1 MKIDNKTI
9 LSALKAD
16 LKSAEVLKKEIDAK
30 IDVWIREDNGEPYGN
45 EVKGKSSIVSMDIK
59 RQREWQNP
67 NLVDPFVSSS
77 KIIKAMPVT
86 FEDGLAARQ
95 NELLLN
101 TQFCR
106 QFDRYNFVTK
116 LVKVLTMEGTAVIQ
130 TGWDYEDKEIENEV
144 EVVKVDDYGNEYI
157 TTEVVKEIKVIKNKP
172 SAKICRNKDIYIDP
186 TCMDDMDNAQFVIYR
201 YETDLS
207 SLRQDGRYKNLDK
220 VANASDTT
228 DSDYETQDKTSFT
241 FKDNARKKLVVYEY
255 WGNYDVNDDGIAE
268 AIVCAWVGNTIIRLQ
283 SNPYPDQK
291 PPFIIVPFSSIPFQ
305 MHGESSA
312 ELLSDSQKIKTAI
325 LRGLIDNMAQSNNGQ
340 VGVKKGALD
349 PINRK
354 KFVNG
359 GNFEF
364 NGTPN
369 DFWFGSYNVLP
380 NSAFDILG
388 LMNNEIESLTGVKGF
403 SGGISGNS
411 LGGTATGARGAL
423 DATATRRL
431 NLVRNI
437 SENAIK
443 PLIRKWMA
451 YNSEFLSEE
460 EVVRVTNEEFVPIRR
475 DDLLGNIDIDIE
487 ISTAEDNAAK
497 SQELS
502 FLLQTVGPNEDPA
515 VRREIMADIM
525 ELMRMPD
532 KAQKIR
538 NYQPQPDPMQE
549 KLRELE
555 LNKLMLEN
563 KLLEADIADK
573 YARAKENQIDAE
585 LKTQK
590 VNVEAAKARKLISE
604 ADKLDLSF
612 LKEDE
617 GIQMYED
624 MQKAEQKHAQAME
637 AKSMDL
643 ESAERREAIKAELK
657 AALERDKNQLA
668 ILSKQLDFKAKM
680 LAAETKLN
688 NKG

>member
-1 MKIDNKTI
+1 
-9 LSALKAD
+9 
-16 LKSAEVLKKEIDAK
+16 
-30 IDVWIREDNGEPYGN
+30 
-45 EVKGKSSIVSMDIK
+45 
-59 RQREWQNP
+59 
-67 NLVDPFVSSS
+67 
-77 KIIKAMPVT
+77 
-86 FEDGLAARQ
+86 
-95 NELLLN
+95 
-101 TQFCR
+101 
-106 QFDRYNFVTK
+106 
-116 LVKVLTMEGTAVIQ
+116 
-130 TGWDYEDKEIENEV
+130 
-144 EVVKVDDYGNEYI
+144 
-157 TTEVVKEIKVIKNKP
+157 
-172 SAKICRNKDIYIDP
+172 
-186 TCMDDMDNAQFVIYR
+186 
-201 YETDLS
+201 
-207 SLRQDGRYKNLDK
+207 
-220 VANASDTT
+220 
-228 DSDYETQDKTSFT
+228 
-241 FKDNARKKLVVYEY
+241 
-255 WGNYDVNDDGIAE
+255 
-268 AIVCAWVGNTIIRLQ
+268 
-283 SNPYPDQK
+283 
-291 PPFIIVPFSSIPFQ
+291 
-305 MHGESSA
+305 
-312 ELLSDSQKIKTAI
+312 
-325 LRGLIDNMAQSNNGQ
+325 
-340 VGVKKGALD
+340 
-349 PINRK
+349 
-354 KFVNG
+354 
-359 GNFEF
+359 
-364 NGTPN
+364 
-369 DFWFGSYNVLP
+369 
-380 NSAFDILG
+380 
-388 LMNNEIESLTGVKGF
+388 MNNEIESLTGVKGF

-532 KAQKIR
+532 KANKIR

-590 VNVEAAKARKLISE
+590 VNVEMAKARKLVSE
-604 ADKLDLSF
+604 ADKLDLDF
-612 LKEDE
+612 LKSDE
-617 GIQMYED
+617 GIGAYEE
-624 MQKAEQKHAQAME
+624 MQKADQKHAQALEVKGME
-637 AKSMDL
+637 L
-643 ESAERREAIKAELK
+643 ESAEKREAMKASLK
-657 AALERDKNQLA
+657 AALERDKNELA
-668 ILSKQLDFKAKM
+668 ILSKNLDYRAKM
-680 LAAETKLN
+680 AAMQAKQN